1 MKLFALYSLMLF
13 FQTAIVEEDK
23 KSVPDLMELISVSKI
38 FGIIVTLVAGYF
50 VLKLFKWL
58 LELFAE
64 KSARYRITIKGFIP
78 VIMIFGWSGILF
90 FIIDSIIDPPIETII
105 TISASLGIAVGFASQ
120 DILKNIFGGIVII
133 FDRPFQVGDKIEVGD
148 YYGEVISIGL
158 RSTKITTPDD
168 SMVSVP
174 NSDVVNNS
182 VSNSNT
188 GEANCQVVAE
198 IYLPIT
204 ADIHRCREIA
214 LEAAKTSKF
223 IYLKKPVAVLFF
235 NEVKEHKSYLKMR
248 LKAYVADIRD
258 EFAFKSDM
266 TELVIQSF
274 VKEGIL
280 SD

>member
-1 MKLFALYSLMLF
+1 MILSLLYAILLFQEPQEESP
-13 FQTAIVEEDK
+13 VEK
-23 KSVPDLMELISVSKI
+23 IPDIMNLISFSKI
-38 FGIIVTLVAGYF
+38 ILIVITLVAGYF
-50 VLKLFKWL
+50 ILKLFKWL

-78 VIMIFGWSGILF
+78 VVMIFGWTLILF
-90 FIIDSIIDPPIETII
+90 FVINSIVNPPIETVI

-133 FDRPFQVGDKIEVGD
+133 FDRPFQVGDKIEVSS

-158 RSTKITTPDD
+158 RSTKIITPDD

-174 NSDVVNNS
+174 NSEIVNNS
-182 VSNSNT
+182 VSNSNS

-204 ADIHRCREIA
+204 ADIHKCRELA
-214 LEAAKTSKF
+214 LEAAKTSRY
-223 IYLKKPVAVLFF
+223 IYMRKPVVVLFF
-235 NEVKEHKSYLKMR
+235 QEIKERKTFLKMR

-266 TELVIQSF
+266 TELVVQEF
-274 VKEGIL
+274 VRQGIL
-280 SD
+280 KDD